1 MTGGGVAGVV
11 LQDSERARADR
22 LRWRC
27 RRGMLENDLVLERFL
42 AAEGPRLSG
51 DDERDLDA
59 LLDRSDQA
67 LWDLITGRSEPEP
80 HLRLLVERLRAL

>member
-1 MTGGGVAGVV
+1 M
-11 LQDSERARADR
+11 DSERARGDR

-42 AAEGPRLSG
+42 AVQGPRLSV

-59 LLDRSDQA
+59 LLDLPDQA
-67 LWDLITGRSEPEP
+67 LWDLITGRSEPEER
-80 HLRLLVERLRAL
+80 LRSLVERLRAI

>member
-1 MTGGGVAGVV
+1 MASIVE
-11 LQDSERARADR
+11 QDCERARGDR

-27 RRGMLENDLVLERFL
+27 RRGMLENDLILERFL
-42 AAEGPRLSG
+42 AAQGPRLSDG
-51 DDERDLDA
+51 DERDLDA